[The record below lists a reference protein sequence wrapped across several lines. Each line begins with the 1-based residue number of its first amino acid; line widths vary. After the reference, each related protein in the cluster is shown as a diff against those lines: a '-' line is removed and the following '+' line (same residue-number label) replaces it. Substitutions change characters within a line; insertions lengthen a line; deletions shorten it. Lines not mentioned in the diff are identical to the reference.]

1 MLGNKMGRTIKFV
14 GSIVFVVF
22 IAAFYALLNIDLND
36 YKQQIETATAE
47 ATGRQLELEG
57 DVSIA
62 WSLIPTLVIEKAR
75 FSNAKWASGPEMLS
89 LDKFE
94 VRLALYPLLKRE
106 IQVTKILIYGPSI
119 LIETNKKG
127 VGNWVFD
134 TVSTAEPE
142 QAETEESSSIQSVI
156 VHEFDIE
163 QAKIDY
169 IDGVSGDKKQF
180 LIEKLSVN
188 VADLESPINVLLKAV
203 LDDIPMTLDGEL
215 GGVTALLENTN
226 SLVALNLDVGDVD
239 IALNG
244 NVAKPHEGKGVD
256 LAIELKAKDSALS
269 TLSGNELPAFG
280 DLAIKGHVGTAQ
292 VSDALT
298 LDLLAVMDDLDLLLK
313 GQITKPREGKGVAL
327 DVGLKTDSAM
337 LSLLSGSDIPPLGDI
352 SLKGHVKNDLKT
364 DAVTLDLA
372 ALADGLNVYVKGRV
386 LQPKQGDGI
395 ALDLKVDTNAATL
408 GVLSGSE
415 FPPVGEVTLS
425 GALSGDTDVYQFNNF
440 VLNAGKTDL
449 RGDVR
454 ASLAGDKPNIT
465 ATFVSQNIDLMP
477 LEELDKA
484 PVPES
489 QSGRLFSD
497 EPLVLEALRQFD
509 VKVDIKVKTLESAS
523 VRLDKIN
530 VGIDLQN
537 GHLNVA
543 PLRAAFA
550 GSEIT
555 GYLDLNAQ
563 NEVTVLD
570 TKMQI
575 NGFKLAGI
583 KALEDSITGGNTDV
597 YFQAKGKG
605 LSVRQIMAGLD
616 GKAIIKVGE
625 SQIHEGTLDLLGADF
640 FTELVGMLNPFSKQK
655 KGTELACA
663 VVNFNIRDGIATAKK
678 GIAVQTAKLNI
689 VGDGTVNLKN
699 EKIKI
704 GIKPEARTGI
714 GVNISQLAGLIE
726 VGGTLANPA
735 AEVDE
740 AALLAAGVSGAAA
753 VATGGLSVVAQGLA
767 HRGAADTD
775 PCKTAL
781 GLE

>member
-1 MLGNKMGRTIKFV
+1 MGHTIKFV
-14 GSIVFVVF
+14 VSIVFVVF

-36 YKQQIETATAE
+36 YKHQIETATAE

-62 WSLIPTLVIEKAR
+62 WSLIPTLVIEDAR
-75 FSNAKWASGPEMLS
+75 FSNAKWASEPEMFS

-106 IQVTKILIYGPSI
+106 IQVTKVLLHGPSI

-134 TVSTAEPE
+134 TVSVPEPE
-142 QAETEESSSIQSVI
+142 AEQPDIEAVSSIQSVI
-156 VHEFDIE
+156 VHELDIE

-169 IDGVSGDKKQF
+169 IDGVTGDKKQF

-188 VADLESPINVLLKAV
+188 VADLVSPIDVFLKAV
-203 LDDIPMTLDGEL
+203 IDDIPMALDGQV
-215 GGVTALLENTN
+215 GGVSALLENTN
-226 SLVALNLDVGDVD
+226 SSVALKLDVGDVD

-244 NVAKPHEGKGVD
+244 NIAKPHEGKGAA
-256 LAIELKAKDSALS
+256 LAIELKTKDSALS
-269 TLSGNELPAFG
+269 TLSGSELPAFG
-280 DLAIKGHVGTAQ
+280 DLVIKGDVGTDL

-298 LDLLAVMDDLDLLLK
+298 LDLSAVMDDLDLLLK
-313 GQITKPREGKGVAL
+313 GQVAKPQEGKGVAM
-327 DVGLKTDSAM
+327 DVDLKTDSAM
-337 LSLLSGSDIPPLGDI
+337 LSLLSGSDIPPLGNI
-352 SLKGHVKNDLKT
+352 SLKGQVKNDLKT
-364 DAVTLDLA
+364 DAITLDMA

-386 LQPKQGDGI
+386 SQPKKGDGI
-395 ALDLKVDTNAATL
+395 ALDLKVDTNSSTL

-425 GALSGDTDVYQFNNF
+425 GALSGDTDVYQFNSL

-449 RGDVR
+449 RGDIR

-477 LEELDKA
+477 LEEMEKA
-484 PVPES
+484 PEPES

-537 GHLNVA
+537 GHLKVT
-543 PLRAAFA
+543 PLRADFA
-550 GSEIT
+550 GSELT
-555 GYLDLNAQ
+555 GHLDLNAQ

-570 TKMQI
+570 TKMQV

-583 KALEDSITGGNTDV
+583 KALEDSISGGNTDV
-597 YFQAKGKG
+597 YFQAKGQG

-616 GKAIIKVGE
+616 GKAIVKVGE
-625 SQIHEGTLDLLGADF
+625 SQISDGTLDLLGADF
-640 FTELVGMLNPFSKQK
+640 FAELVGMLNPFSKQK

-663 VVNFNIRDGIATAKK
+663 VVNFNISDGIATAKK

-714 GVNISQLAGLIE
+714 GVNISQLAGLVE

-740 AALLAAGVSGAAA
+740 AAVLAAGVSGAAA

-767 HRGAADTD
+767 NRGTADAN